1 MTRASNAEPA
11 TPEKCNL
18 IGYNNTGS
26 SSAESLVGDHLTCNL
41 LGYKTARLLWLWVG
55 AGFLLLT
62 LAWVAVFTAA
72 RHADTRTVPLQTAPV
87 RR

>member
-26 SSAESLVGDHLTCNL
+26 SSAETVGGDHPSCNL
-41 LGYKTARLLWLWVG
+41 LGYKSARLLWLWVG
-55 AGFLLLT
+55 AGFLLLL
-62 LAWVAVFTAA
+62 LAWVAIFTAA
-72 RHADTRTVPLQTAPV
+72 RHADTRTVPLQTAPA